1 MPTVCRKWLSLALL
15 MAFHLAAHGV
25 AAETIRVRGGEHE
38 GFTRLALD
46 LPRSLAWRMVE
57 HETRFDLVFEAPDLS
72 FDLSAARSRLNA
84 DRIGAVE
91 QGQRDGVL
99 RVGLNC
105 DCAVNAFLFGGTM
118 LVVDVSERRSAS
130 PDEADERERAD
141 FLTTFWIDNAV
152 LRANHA
158 TTPAMAPPADPPQ
171 EAGDDKKPKSAPR
184 RRIPGAAS
192 ASPTIT
198 PHATAEQPDTD
209 AKEQRRPD
217 ALQDLVTTALQDVD
231 GEGLQG
237 VNLAIRN
244 GADKP
249 EPRDRLAAMAA
260 TRDETCLVEKD
271 LDIAD
276 WAREGHFTTAIGRL
290 RSELYGEFDR
300 SRREIALELAKVYIF
315 FGFGAE
321 AMLVLEEF
329 VDDAG
334 HLVAIASLIETGT
347 VPGQNMFADALS
359 CDNEAALWSMLSHE
373 AGAIGTEVD
382 PSAVLTA
389 FDRLPSTLRTHLAG
403 ALSERF
409 RSLDMP
415 QDAKEVLR
423 LAARS
428 GAAADP
434 NAKLAGALI
443 RDDENRA
450 GEAYET
456 LTELTEQ
463 NHETSPRAMIE
474 LISRKMREDGSI
486 DYDTAQMARILQK
499 EYSTNEL
506 SAELRF
512 STVVAL
518 TLSDAFSESLDAL
531 AGLRADVDGDAFR
544 QAQDFLHDR
553 MARKASDPVFLSAA
567 LALTPDTL
575 NELVSETVF
584 GIADRLVA
592 LGFPDSAVDLLG
604 PAFRGHDMQAA
615 RRLRAR
621 AQIDLGNPDMA
632 AAELS
637 GLEGARAD
645 RLRAQLSESRRNF
658 EQALA
663 LYRGLGDDDKV
674 EALEELLAGSPANPE
689 IGQPSRID
697 ATGPSNDPAPLASS
711 RRRVDASADT
721 RREIEA
727 LLAAAPP
734 E

>member
-1 MPTVCRKWLSLALL
+1 MPTVCRKWLFLALL
-15 MAFHLAAHGV
+15 MAFQLAAHGV

-46 LPRSLAWRMVE
+46 LPRSLAWRLVE
-57 HETRFDLVFEAPDLS
+57 HETRFDLVFEAPDLT
-72 FDLSAARSRLNA
+72 FDLSAARSRLNS
-84 DRIGAVE
+84 DRLGAVE

-130 PDEADERERAD
+130 PDVAGERERAD

-158 TTPAMAPPADPPQ
+158 TKPAMAPPADPPQ

-184 RRIPGAAS
+184 RRIPQVAS
-192 ASPTIT
+192 ASPTIM

-209 AKEQRRPD
+209 AKEQD
-217 ALQDLVTTALQDVD
+217 ALHDLVTTALQDAD

-244 GADKP
+244 GADQP

-276 WAREGHFTTAIGRL
+276 WAPEGHFPSAIGRL

-329 VDDAG
+329 VNDAG
-334 HLVAIASLIETGT
+334 HLVAIASLIESGT

-373 AGAIGTEVD
+373 AGAIGTGVD

-403 ALSERF
+403 DLSERF

-434 NAKLAGALI
+434 NAKLASALI

-450 GEAYET
+450 GDAYET

-499 EYSTNEL
+499 EYSKSEL

-531 AGLRADVDGDAFR
+531 ARLRADVDGDAFR
-544 QAQDFLHDR
+544 QVQDFLHDR

-575 NELVSETVF
+575 NELVPETVF

-592 LGFPDSAVDLLG
+592 LGFPDSALDLLG

-615 RRLRAR
+615 RLLRAR

-632 AAELS
+632 TAELS
-637 GLEGARAD
+637 GLEGAHAD
-645 RLRAQLSESRRNF
+645 RLRARLSESRRDF

-663 LYRGLGDDDKV
+663 LYRGLGDGDKV
-674 EALEELLAGSPANPE
+674 EALEELLAGPPANPE
-689 IGQPSRID
+689 IGQPSGID
-697 ATGPSNDPAPLASS
+697 ATGPSNDPAPLDSS

-721 RREIEA
+721 RREIET
-727 LLAAAPP
+727 LLAAPPP